1 MLSIKLQFYWLH
13 CGIGW
18 VTWLNFKGIC
28 FGIASIKRT
37 FNFDGEEFLKIKNLM
52 EKMLVIQN
60 FQEVKLIII
69 MLNSFANKT
78 NQCLNDLNNAQIDA

>member
-1 MLSIKLQFYWLH
+1 
-13 CGIGW
+13 
-18 VTWLNFKGIC
+18 
-28 FGIASIKRT
+28 
-37 FNFDGEEFLKIKNLM
+37 M